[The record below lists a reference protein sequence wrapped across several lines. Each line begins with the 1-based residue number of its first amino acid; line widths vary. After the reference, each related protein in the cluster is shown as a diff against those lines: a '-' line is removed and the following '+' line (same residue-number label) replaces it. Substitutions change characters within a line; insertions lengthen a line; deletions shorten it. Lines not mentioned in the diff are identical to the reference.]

1 MTEKPVALYY
11 RMLKY
16 QPENRR
22 RLDDLFTVIEL
33 DDPSEDTP
41 EKLFRV
47 EVLFAPLGYFVGK
60 EKMDSAEKLR
70 VIASNTTGHPHI
82 DVDYAASKGISV
94 ACLKFAPEFL
104 STITPTAEL
113 TWGLILALT
122 RRIPA
127 AHESVLAGNWDR
139 RPFGAPGM
147 LSRMSLGIAGLGRL
161 GSLVANY
168 GLAFGM
174 RVRYFDRSEKTADP
188 RIKRVTTLQAL
199 VSSSDVISLHI
210 PHEPETEGMFSRKI
224 FESFKQGSYFVNT
237 ARGELIDWNAL
248 YGVLDSGRIAGAAL
262 DVFEGEFVPGFIDGF
277 PGHPFLKYAREH
289 DNVIFTPHIGG
300 STIDAWRET
309 EAHTIDMVV
318 GTLSRH

>member
-1 MTEKPVALYY
+1 MAQKPVALYY

-16 QPENRR
+16 QPENLK
-22 RLDDLFTVIEL
+22 RLDDLFSVIEL

-41 EKLFRV
+41 EILSRV

-60 EKMDSAEKLR
+60 EKMDLAKRLR

-82 DVDYAASKGISV
+82 DVDCAVSKGIFV

-104 STITPTAEL
+104 KTITPTAEL
-113 TWGLILALT
+113 TWGLILALSRKILT
-122 RRIPA
+122 

-147 LSRMSLGIAGLGRL
+147 LSRMSLGVVGLGRL

-174 RVRYFDRSEKTADP
+174 EVRYFDHSEKTIDP
-188 RIKRVTTLQAL
+188 RIKRVATLKEL
-199 VSSSDVISLHI
+199 VSVSDVISVHI
-210 PHEPETEGMFSRKI
+210 PHEPETEGI
-224 FESFKQGSYFVNT
+224 FNREIFDSFKQGSYFVNT

-248 YGVLDSGRIAGAAL
+248 YSSLENGHIAGAAL
-262 DVFEGEFVPGFIDGF
+262 DVFEGEFVPGFIDNF
-277 PGHPFLKYAREH
+277 PEHPFLKYAREH

-300 STIDAWRET
+300 STIDAWLET

-318 GTLSRH
+318 DELSRH